1 VEIKEIKASIFQM
14 NPDKAP
20 GPDGFNA
27 FFFQKNW
34 EIVKDSV
41 IQAVLHFFRTGR
53 ILKQLNHTFLTL
65 IPKTNEAS
73 SLTDYRPISC
83 CNVVY
88 KIISKILSNRLKMVV
103 GELISLNQCAFFKG
117 R

>member
-1 VEIKEIKASIFQM
+1 VEIKEIKTAVFQM

-34 EIVKDSV
+34 DIVKNNV
-41 IQAVLHFFRTGR
+41 IQAVLQFFRTGK

-65 IPKTNEAS
+65 IPKHS
-73 SLTDYRPISC
+73 WFH
-83 CNVVY
+83 
-88 KIISKILSNRLKMVV
+88 
-103 GELISLNQCAFFKG
+103 G
-117 R
+117 